1 MSSAHSAYLTPD
13 IKYLR
18 VGTVRQ
24 LPTFFISNTFF
35 IEEAKKR
42 TSDLLQARA
51 EAVNIHT
58 NRKNE

>member
-1 MSSAHSAYLTPD
+1 MKENEVLQMSEKNDAVHDLLIEIIFTSAT
-13 IKYLR
+13 
-18 VGTVRQ
+18 
-24 LPTFFISNTFF
+24 

>member
-1 MSSAHSAYLTPD
+1 MKEKEVLEMAEKESATHDLLIEIIFTSAT
-13 IKYLR
+13 
-18 VGTVRQ
+18 
-24 LPTFFISNTFF
+24 